1 MFKAKELHGLS
12 RSFNILFNMD
22 NLLTMARYINKLT
35 KEINRLENQVEYLT
49 DVVEEMKKND
59 AGTA

>member
-12 RSFNILFNMD
+12 GSFNRLFNMG
-22 NLLTMARYINKLT
+22 NLLVMARYINKLT

-49 DVVEEMKKND
+49 DVVERMKKND

>member
-1 MFKAKELHGLS
+1 MFKAKELHGLFG
-12 RSFNILFNMD
+12 SFNRLFNMD
-22 NLLTMARYINKLT
+22 NLLVMARYINKLT

-49 DVVEEMKKND
+49 DVVERMKKND